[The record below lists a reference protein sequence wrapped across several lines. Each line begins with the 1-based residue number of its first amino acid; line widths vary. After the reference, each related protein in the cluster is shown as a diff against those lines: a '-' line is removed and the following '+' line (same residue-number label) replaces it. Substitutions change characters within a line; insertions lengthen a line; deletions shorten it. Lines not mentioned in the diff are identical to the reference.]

1 MNQNL
6 TCSELPWRP

>member
-6 TCSELPWRP
+6 TGELIIS